1 MTISLDEYLAGIP
14 KRYQGIYQKAM
25 QGQSKKAAIYA
36 KCLDCV
42 NWQRKEV
49 ALCVVSTCPLYPY
62 RKTSAN
68 SAQNA
73 VRGYFREKT
82 TEGGR

>member
-1 MTISLDEYLAGIP
+1 MISIEDYLAGIP

-49 ALCVVSTCPLYPY
+49 ALCVVNTCPLYPY
-62 RKTSAN
+62 RKTAAN
-68 SAQNA
+68 SARA
-73 VRGYFREKT
+73 LLEGTAERKT
-82 TEGGR
+82 AGGR